1 MPTGLMEGGRYFA
14 RFFVDE
20 KRILIESCDENI
32 SEGRIAESPIF
43 RDGILTDFPRF
54 PITGPISP

>member
-1 MPTGLMEGGRYFA
+1 MEGGRYFA

-32 SEGRIAESPIF
+32 SGGRIAESPIF
-43 RDGILTDFPRF
+43 SDGILTDFPPF
-54 PITGPISP
+54 LITGPISP